1 MGCESLL
8 PCLRTIEMSITDSGK
23 YLQKN
28 LPNPMNVQN
37 LRYIEKYVIISV
49 DGDGGPRGV
58 SHMRRHRSTFFQ
70 SHVQIYPPYQYD
82 AYCEGRG
89 ESRIIFCWNPNIFVT

>member
-8 PCLRTIEMSITDSGK
+8 QCLSTIKISIKDSGK

-37 LRYIEKYVIISV
+37 LQYIEKYVILS
-49 DGDGGPRGV
+49 GD
-58 SHMRRHRSTFFQ
+58 
-70 SHVQIYPPYQYD
+70 ID
-82 AYCEGRG
+82 
-89 ESRIIFCWNPNIFVT
+89 